1 MDPLGLAGGGLDGL
15 LHHDTERRVVDLLR
29 RLLGLLEGLARLGDR
44 GEELLDRLKGNTA
57 LKEAEAD
64 FGAKVKEFFAPVVE
78 ASEAFEQA
86 KKAALTVNDPAFR
99 VVVQEAI
106 EATAGQ
112 TERVSIVQRDTAI
125 LRLIESGDTSRLLWV
140 NGAIEITAL

>member
-1 MDPLGLAGGGLDGL
+1 MSNVFNVTRLAGQRALVQGTD
-15 LHHDTERRVVDLLR
+15 
-29 RLLGLLEGLARLGDR
+29 EGESTILFTFEYD
-44 GEELLDRLKGNTA
+44 ELKGNTA

-64 FGAKVKEFFAPVVE
+64 FGAKVKEFFSPVVE

-112 TERVSIVQRDTAI
+112 HERVHILGRDTAI
-125 LRLIESGDTSRLLWV
+125 LRLIDSGDTSRLLWV
-140 NGAIEITAL
+140 NGAIEITEL

>member
-1 MDPLGLAGGGLDGL
+1 MSNVFNVTRLAGARALVQGTD
-15 LHHDTERRVVDLLR
+15 
-29 RLLGLLEGLARLGDR
+29 EGESTILYT
-44 GEELLDRLKGNTA
+44 GEFDELKGNTA
-57 LKEAEAD
+57 LEEAEAD

-112 TERVSIVQRDTAI
+112 TERVLIVQRDTAI
-125 LRLIESGDTSRLLWV
+125 LRLIESGDTSRLIWV
-140 NGAIEITAL
+140 NGDIEITEL

>member
-1 MDPLGLAGGGLDGL
+1 MSNVFNVTRLAGQRALVQGTD
-15 LHHDTERRVVDLLR
+15 
-29 RLLGLLEGLARLGDR
+29 EGESTILCTIEYD
-44 GEELLDRLKGNTA
+44 ELKGNTA

-112 TERVSIVQRDTAI
+112 LERVHILGRDTAI

-140 NGAIEITAL
+140 NGTIEITAL

>member
-1 MDPLGLAGGGLDGL
+1 MSNVFNVTRLAGARALVQGTD
-15 LHHDTERRVVDLLR
+15 
-29 RLLGLLEGLARLGDR
+29 EGESTILFTMEYD
-44 GEELLDRLKGNTA
+44 ELKGNTA

-112 TERVSIVQRDTAI
+112 TERVHILGRDTAI

-140 NGAIEITAL
+140 NGVIEITEL

>member
-1 MDPLGLAGGGLDGL
+1 MSNVFNVTRLAGARALVQGTD
-15 LHHDTERRVVDLLR
+15 
-29 RLLGLLEGLARLGDR
+29 EGESTILFTAEFD
-44 GEELLDRLKGNTA
+44 ELKGNTA
-57 LKEAEAD
+57 LEEAEAD

-112 TERVSIVQRDTAI
+112 HERVHILGRDTAI
-125 LRLIESGDTSRLLWV
+125 LRLIDSGDTSRLLWV

>member
-1 MDPLGLAGGGLDGL
+1 MSNVFNITRLAG
-15 LHHDTERRVVDLLR
+15 ERALVQGTD
-29 RLLGLLEGLARLGDR
+29 EGETTILYTD
-44 GEELLDRLKGNTA
+44 EFDRLKGNTA
-57 LKEAEAD
+57 LKEAEAEFD
-64 FGAKVKEFFAPVVE
+64 TKVKEFFAPVTE

-86 KKAALTVNDPAFR
+86 EKAALTVNDPAFR

-112 TERVSIVQRDTAI
+112 AERVHILGRDAAI

>member
-1 MDPLGLAGGGLDGL
+1 MSNVFNVTRLAGARALVQGTDEGESTILFT
-15 LHHDTERRVVDLLR
+15 TEYD
-29 RLLGLLEGLARLGDR
+29 E
-44 GEELLDRLKGNTA
+44 LKGNTA

-64 FGAKVKEFFAPVVE
+64 FDTKVKEFFAPVTE

-112 TERVSIVQRDTAI
+112 RERAHFLGRDTAI
-125 LRLIESGDTSRLLWV
+125 LRLIDSGDTSRLLWV

>member
-1 MDPLGLAGGGLDGL
+1 MSNVFNVTRLAGARALVQGTD
-15 LHHDTERRVVDLLR
+15 
-29 RLLGLLEGLARLGDR
+29 EGESTILFTIEYD
-44 GEELLDRLKGNTA
+44 ELKGDTA

-112 TERVSIVQRDTAI
+112 RERVHILGRDTAI

-140 NGAIEITAL
+140 NGVIEITEL

>member
-1 MDPLGLAGGGLDGL
+1 MSNVFNVTRLAGARALVQGTD
-15 LHHDTERRVVDLLR
+15 
-29 RLLGLLEGLARLGDR
+29 EGESTTLFTIEYD
-44 GEELLDRLKGNTA
+44 ELKGNTA

-112 TERVSIVQRDTAI
+112 REQVHILGRDAAI

-140 NGAIEITAL
+140 NGVIEITEL

>member
-1 MDPLGLAGGGLDGL
+1 MSNVFNVTRLAGARALVQGTD
-15 LHHDTERRVVDLLR
+15 
-29 RLLGLLEGLARLGDR
+29 EGESTILFTMEYD
-44 GEELLDRLKGNTA
+44 ELKGNTA

-64 FGAKVKEFFAPVVE
+64 FDTKVKEFFAPVVE

-112 TERVSIVQRDTAI
+112 TERVRIVQRDTAI

-140 NGAIEITAL
+140 NGTIEITEL

>member
-1 MDPLGLAGGGLDGL
+1 MSNVFNITRLAGERALVQGTDEGETAILD
-15 LHHDTERRVVDLLR
+15 TFEFDL
-29 RLLGLLEGLARLGDR
+29 
-44 GEELLDRLKGNTA
+44 LKGNPA

-64 FGAKVKEFFAPVVE
+64 YDAKVKEFFAPVTE

-112 TERVSIVQRDTAI
+112 AERVHILGRDAAI

>member
-1 MDPLGLAGGGLDGL
+1 MSNVFNITRLAGERALVQGTDEGETAILD
-15 LHHDTERRVVDLLR
+15 T
-29 RLLGLLEGLARLGDR
+29 
-44 GEELLDRLKGNTA
+44 GEFDRLKGNTA

-64 FGAKVKEFFAPVVE
+64 YDAKVKEFFAPVVE

-99 VVVQEAI
+99 VVEQEAI

-112 TERVSIVQRDTAI
+112 AERVHILGRDAAI

>member
-1 MDPLGLAGGGLDGL
+1 MSNVFNITRLSG
-15 LHHDTERRVVDLLR
+15 ERALVQGTDEGETTV
-29 RLLGLLEGLARLGDR
+29 LET
-44 GEELLDRLKGNTA
+44 GEFDRLKGNTA

-112 TERVSIVQRDTAI
+112 AEQVHILGLDAAI

>member
-1 MDPLGLAGGGLDGL
+1 MYRKGY
-15 LHHDTERRVVDLLR
+15 EQLR
-29 RLLGLLEGLARLGDR
+29 AAYDE
-44 GEELLDRLKGNTA
+44 LKGNTV
-57 LKEAEAD
+57 LKEAEAEFD
-64 FGAKVKEFFAPVVE
+64 TKVKEFFAPVTE

-112 TERVSIVQRDTAI
+112 RERVRILDRDTAI
-125 LRLIESGDTSRLLWV
+125 LRLIDSGDTSRLLWV
-140 NGAIEITAL
+140 NGSIEVTAL

>member
-1 MDPLGLAGGGLDGL
+1 MSNVFNITRLAG
-15 LHHDTERRVVDLLR
+15 ERALVQGTD
-29 RLLGLLEGLARLGDR
+29 EGETAILWT
-44 GEELLDRLKGNTA
+44 GEFDRLKGNTD
-57 LKEAEAD
+57 LKDAEAE
-64 FGAKVKEFFAPVVE
+64 FSAKVKEFFAPVTE

-86 KKAALTVNDPAFR
+86 KKAAQQVNDPAFR

-112 TERVSIVQRDTAI
+112 AERVHILGPDAAI

>member
-1 MDPLGLAGGGLDGL
+1 MSNVFNITRLAG
-15 LHHDTERRVVDLLR
+15 ERALVQGTD
-29 RLLGLLEGLARLGDR
+29 EGETTILYTD
-44 GEELLDRLKGNTA
+44 EFDRLKGNTA
-57 LKEAEAD
+57 LKDAEAD

-112 TERVSIVQRDTAI
+112 DERVHILGLDAAI

>member
-1 MDPLGLAGGGLDGL
+1 MSNVFNITRLSG
-15 LHHDTERRVVDLLR
+15 ERALVQGTDEGETTV
-29 RLLGLLEGLARLGDR
+29 LET
-44 GEELLDRLKGNTA
+44 GEFDRLKGNTA

-86 KKAALTVNDPAFR
+86 KKAALTINDPAFR

-112 TERVSIVQRDTAI
+112 AELVHILGRDAAI

>member
-1 MDPLGLAGGGLDGL
+1 MSNVFNITRLAG
-15 LHHDTERRVVDLLR
+15 ERALVQGTDV
-29 RLLGLLEGLARLGDR
+29 GETAILET
-44 GEELLDRLKGNTA
+44 GEFDRLKGNTA

-64 FGAKVKEFFAPVVE
+64 FGAKVEEFFAPVVE
-78 ASEAFEQA
+78 AIEAFEQA

-99 VVVQEAI
+99 VVVREAI

-112 TERVSIVQRDTAI
+112 REVVHFVQRDTAI

>member
-1 MDPLGLAGGGLDGL
+1 MSNVFNVTRLAGAHALVQGTDDGESTIL
-15 LHHDTERRVVDLLR
+15 NTQEYD
-29 RLLGLLEGLARLGDR
+29 
-44 GEELLDRLKGNTA
+44 ELTGNTA

-64 FGAKVKEFFAPVVE
+64 FDTKVKEFFAPVTE

-112 TERVSIVQRDTAI
+112 RERVHILGRDTAI
-125 LRLIESGDTSRLLWV
+125 LRLIDSGDTSRLLWV

>member
-1 MDPLGLAGGGLDGL
+1 MSNVFNVTRLAGARALVQGTD
-15 LHHDTERRVVDLLR
+15 
-29 RLLGLLEGLARLGDR
+29 EGESTILFTAEFD
-44 GEELLDRLKGNTA
+44 ELKGNTA

-64 FGAKVKEFFAPVVE
+64 FGDKVKEFFAPVVE

-112 TERVSIVQRDTAI
+112 TERVRIVQRDTAI
-125 LRLIESGDTSRLLWV
+125 LRLIDSGDTSRLLWV
-140 NGAIEITAL
+140 NGAIEITEL

>member
-1 MDPLGLAGGGLDGL
+1 MSNVFNVTRLAGARALVQGTD
-15 LHHDTERRVVDLLR
+15 
-29 RLLGLLEGLARLGDR
+29 EGESTILFTAKYD
-44 GEELLDRLKGNTA
+44 ELKGNTA
-57 LKEAEAD
+57 LKEAETD

-112 TERVSIVQRDTAI
+112 TERVRIVQRDTAI
-125 LRLIESGDTSRLLWV
+125 LRLIDSGDTSRLLWV
-140 NGAIEITAL
+140 NGAIEITEL

>member
-1 MDPLGLAGGGLDGL
+1 MSNVFNITRLAGQRALVQGTD
-15 LHHDTERRVVDLLR
+15 
-29 RLLGLLEGLARLGDR
+29 EGESTSLYTVEFD
-44 GEELLDRLKGNTA
+44 ELKGNTA

-112 TERVSIVQRDTAI
+112 TEQVRIVRRETAI

-140 NGAIEITAL
+140 NGAIEITEL

>member
-1 MDPLGLAGGGLDGL
+1 MSNVFNVTRLAGARALVQGTD
-15 LHHDTERRVVDLLR
+15 
-29 RLLGLLEGLARLGDR
+29 EGESTILFTIEYD
-44 GEELLDRLKGNTA
+44 ELKGNTA
-57 LKEAEAD
+57 LKEAESEFD
-64 FGAKVKEFFAPVVE
+64 AKVKEFFAPVTE

-112 TERVSIVQRDTAI
+112 TERVHILGRDTAI